1 MRLRRHAVAQVV
13 AFCLAAGSAWA
24 AGADD
29 DLQLIGAVKAGDHQ
43 SVRALLEQG
52 ADVNAREGD
61 GATALH
67 WAVERDD
74 AELAETLLRAGADVA
89 AANDYGITP
98 ASLACLNRNN
108 AMLARLLA
116 AGADPNAA
124 TSMGETLLM
133 ACAGT
138 GAVDAVAMLLDHGA
152 ANVNAREASYGQ
164 TALMRAA
171 ARDNPEVVRLLL
183 AHGADIHARST
194 TYLLPVSLGN
204 PLDDV
209 GGGAVMVPQRGYT
222 PLLFAARQ
230 GRVENVRLL
239 LDAGADVNEAA
250 PTGESALV
258 VASFSGQGEVAAL
271 LLDRGADPNDQGAG
285 YSPLHTAVVR
295 GDLELIEALCAR
307 GADPNTRLTEGS
319 QQRREAYWFALSE
332 RWRGATPFWLAAK
345 FAEVDIMRALIDN
358 GADPLLAANDGT
370 TPLMSIAGIGYR
382 PGSIG
387 MNRRNQG
394 IGPDAAKLL
403 KAANEQPTLE
413 GTRLVLALGGDVNA
427 ANDTGN
433 TAAHGAAALGYASVV
448 ALLAEHGADLEV
460 ENHRGQTAQAV
471 LCRQSPAHALCA
483 AAGG

>member
-1 MRLRRHAVAQVV
+1 MRRRRNAVAQVV
-13 AFCLAAGSAWA
+13 AVVCLSAGTVWA
-24 AGADD
+24 AGAD
-29 DLQLIGAVKAGDHQ
+29 LQLIEAVKARDHE
-43 SVRALLEQG
+43 SVRALLDRG
-52 ADVNAREGD
+52 VAVNAREGD

-74 AELAETLLRAGADVA
+74 AEAAEALLRAGADVT
-89 AANDYGITP
+89 AANDYGVTP
-98 ASLACLNRNN
+98 TSLACLNRNA
-108 AMLARLLA
+108 AMLDRLLA

-133 ACAGT
+133 TCAGT
-138 GAVDAVAMLLDHGA
+138 GAVDAVEMLLDRGA

-171 ARDNPEVVRLLL
+171 ARDDPEIVRLLL

-222 PLLFAARQ
+222 PLLFAARH
-230 GRVENVRLL
+230 GRIENIRLL

-258 VASFSGQGEVAAL
+258 VASFSGQGRAAAL
-271 LLDRGADPNDQGAG
+271 LLARGADPNDQGAG
-285 YSPLHTAVVR
+285 YTPLHTAVVR
-295 GDLELIEALCAR
+295 GDLELVEALCAR
-307 GADPNTRLTEGS
+307 GADPNARLIEGS

-345 FAEVDIMRALIDN
+345 FAEVDIMRALVDK
-358 GADPLLAANDGT
+358 GADPLLAADDGT

-394 IGPDAAKLL
+394 IGPDAARLL

-413 GTRLVLALGGDVNA
+413 GTRLVLALGADVNA

-433 TAAHGAAALGYASVV
+433 TAAHGAAVLGYASVV
-448 ALLAEHGADLEV
+448 ELLAEHGADLGV
-460 ENHRGQTAQAV
+460 RNQRGQTAQDV
-471 LCRQSPAHALCA
+471 LCRQAPSHSLCST
-483 AAGG
+483 AGG

>member
-1 MRLRRHAVAQVV
+1 MRRRRYAAALAQVV
-13 AFCLAAGSAWA
+13 AVCLSAGSVRA
-24 AGADD
+24 AGAD
-29 DLQLIGAVKAGDHQ
+29 LQLIEAVKARDHRA
-43 SVRALLEQG
+43 VRALLEQG

-74 AELAETLLRAGADVA
+74 AEVAEALLRAGADVT
-89 AANDYGITP
+89 AANDYGVTP
-98 ASLACLNRNN
+98 ASLACLNRN
-108 AMLARLLA
+108 AAVLERLVA

-133 ACAGT
+133 TCAGT
-138 GAVDAVAMLLDHGA
+138 GAVDAVAMLLDRG

-171 ARDNPEVVRLLL
+171 ARDNTEVVRLLL

-222 PLLFAARQ
+222 PLLFAARH

-258 VASFSGQGEVAAL
+258 VASFSGQGRVAAL

-285 YSPLHTAVVR
+285 YTPLHTAVVR
-295 GDLELIEALCAR
+295 GDLELVEALCAR
-307 GADPNTRLTEGS
+307 GADPNARLAEGS

-345 FAEVDIMRALIDN
+345 FAEVDIMRALVDS

-394 IGPDAAKLL
+394 IGPDAARLL

-413 GTRLVLALGGDVNA
+413 GTRLVLELGGDVNA
-427 ANDTGN
+427 ANDDGN
-433 TAAHGAAALGYASVV
+433 TAAHGAAILGYASVV
-448 ALLAEHGADLEV
+448 ELLAEHGADLDV
-460 ENHRGQTAQAV
+460 RNQRGQTAQDV
-471 LCRQSPAHALCA
+471 LCRQSPSHSLCST
-483 AAGG
+483 AGG

>member
-1 MRLRRHAVAQVV
+1 MRLRRHAAALAQVAAV
-13 AFCLAAGSAWA
+13 CLSAGSVLA
-24 AGADD
+24 AGAD
-29 DLQLIGAVKAGDHQ
+29 LQLIEAVKARDQ
-43 SVRALLEQG
+43 RSVRALLDRG

-74 AELAETLLRAGADVA
+74 AEVADALLRAGADVT
-89 AANDYGITP
+89 AANDYGVTP
-98 ASLACLNRNN
+98 ASLACLNRNA
-108 AMLARLLA
+108 AMLGQLLA

-124 TSMGETLLM
+124 TSLGETLLM
-133 ACAGT
+133 TCTGT
-138 GAVDAVAMLLDHGA
+138 GAADAVAMLLDRGA
-152 ANVNAREASYGQ
+152 SVNAREASYGQ

-171 ARDNPEVVRLLL
+171 AGADPEVVRLLL

-222 PLLFAARQ
+222 PLLFAARH

-239 LDAGADVNEAA
+239 LDVGADVDDTA

-258 VASFSGQGEVAAL
+258 VASFSGQGRVAAL
-271 LLDRGADPNDQGAG
+271 LLERGADPDDQGAG
-285 YSPLHTAVVR
+285 YTPLHTAVVR
-295 GDLELIEALCAR
+295 GDLELVEALCAR
-307 GADPNTRLTEGS
+307 GADPNARLAEGS
-319 QQRREAYWFALSE
+319 QQRREAYWYALSE

-345 FAEVDIMRALIDN
+345 FAEVDIMRALVDS
-358 GADPLLAANDGT
+358 GADPLLAADDGT

-394 IGPDAAKLL
+394 IGPDAARLL

-413 GTRLVLALGGDVNA
+413 GTRLVLELGGVVNA
-427 ANDTGN
+427 ANDNGN
-433 TAAHGAAALGYASVV
+433 TAAHGAAVLGYASVV
-448 ALLAEHGADLEV
+448 ELLAAHGADLDV
-460 ENHRGQTAQAV
+460 ENQRGQTAQEV
-471 LCRQSPAHALCA
+471 LCRQSPSHSLCST
-483 AAGG
+483 AGG

>member
-1 MRLRRHAVAQVV
+1 MRLRRLAAVQV
-13 AFCLAAGSAWA
+13 AIGCLAAGSVWA
-24 AGADD
+24 AGAD
-29 DLQLIGAVKAGDHQ
+29 LQLIEAVKAGDERA
-43 SVRALLEQG
+43 VRALIDRG
-52 ADVNAREGD
+52 VDVNAREGD

-67 WAVERDD
+67 WAVERDAAGI
-74 AELAETLLRAGADVA
+74 AEALLRAGADVT
-89 AANDYGITP
+89 AANDYGVTA
-98 ASLACLNRNN
+98 ASLACLNRNA
-108 AMLARLLA
+108 AMLESLLA
-116 AGADPNAA
+116 AGSDPNAA

-133 ACAGT
+133 TCVGT
-138 GAVDAVAMLLDHGA
+138 GAADAVAMLLERGA
-152 ANVNAREASYGQ
+152 ADVNAREASYGQ

-171 ARDNPEVVRLLL
+171 ARDNPEIVRLLL

-222 PLLFAARQ
+222 PLLFAARH
-230 GRVENVRLL
+230 GHVDNVRLL

-258 VASFSGQGEVAAL
+258 VASFSGQGRVAAL

-285 YSPLHTAVVR
+285 YTPLHTAVVR
-295 GDLELIEALCAR
+295 GDLDLVEALCAR
-307 GADPNTRLTEGS
+307 AADPNARLKEGS

-345 FAEVDIMRALIDN
+345 FAEVDIMRVLVDN

-403 KAANEQPTLE
+403 KAANEQPTMT
-413 GTRLVLALGGDVNA
+413 GTRMVLELGGDVNA
-427 ANDTGN
+427 ANDDGN
-433 TAAHGAAALGYASVV
+433 TAAHGAAVLGYASVV
-448 ALLAEHGADLEV
+448 ELLAEHGANLDV
-460 ENHRGQTAQAV
+460 ENQRGQTAKQV
-471 LCRQSPAHALCA
+471 LCRQSPSHSLCST
-483 AAGG
+483 AGG

>member
-1 MRLRRHAVAQVV
+1 MRLRRHAAALAQVAAV
-13 AFCLAAGSAWA
+13 CLSAGSVLA
-24 AGADD
+24 AGAD
-29 DLQLIGAVKAGDHQ
+29 LQLIEAVKARDQ
-43 SVRALLEQG
+43 RSVRALLDRG

-74 AELAETLLRAGADVA
+74 AEVADALLRAGADVT
-89 AANDYGITP
+89 AANDYGVTP
-98 ASLACLNRNN
+98 ASLACLNRNA
-108 AMLARLLA
+108 AMLGQLLA

-124 TSMGETLLM
+124 TSLGETLLM
-133 ACAGT
+133 TCTGT
-138 GAVDAVAMLLDHGA
+138 GAADAVAMLLDRGA
-152 ANVNAREASYGQ
+152 SVNAREASYGQ

-171 ARDNPEVVRLLL
+171 AGADPEVVRLLL

-222 PLLFAARQ
+222 PLLFAARH

-239 LDAGADVNEAA
+239 LDAGADVDDAA

-258 VASFSGQGEVAAL
+258 VASFSGQGRVAAL
-271 LLDRGADPNDQGAG
+271 LLERGADPDDQGAG
-285 YSPLHTAVVR
+285 YTPLHTAVVR
-295 GDLELIEALCAR
+295 GDLELVEALCAR
-307 GADPNTRLTEGS
+307 GADPNARLAEGS

-345 FAEVDIMRALIDN
+345 FAEVDIMRALVDS
-358 GADPLLAANDGT
+358 GADPLLAADDGT

-394 IGPDAAKLL
+394 IGPDAARLL

-413 GTRLVLALGGDVNA
+413 GTRLVLELGGDVNA
-427 ANDTGN
+427 ANDNGN
-433 TAAHGAAALGYASVV
+433 TAAHGAAVLGYASVV
-448 ALLAEHGADLEV
+448 ELLAAHGADLDV
-460 ENHRGQTAQAV
+460 ENQRGQTAQEV
-471 LCRQSPAHALCA
+471 LCRQSPSHSLCST
-483 AAGG
+483 AGG

>member
-1 MRLRRHAVAQVV
+1 MRRRRHDVALAQAVAV
-13 AFCLAAGSAWA
+13 CLLAASAWA
-24 AGADD
+24 AGAD
-29 DLQLIGAVKAGDHQ
+29 LQLVEAVKAGDQ
-43 SVRALLEQG
+43 RSVRALLDRG
-52 ADVNAREGD
+52 VDVNAREGD

-74 AELAETLLRAGADVA
+74 AEVAGALLRAGADVT
-89 AANDYGITP
+89 AANDYGVTP
-98 ASLACLNRNN
+98 ASLACLNRNA
-108 AMLARLLA
+108 AMLERLLA

-133 ACAGT
+133 TCAGT
-138 GAVDAVAMLLDHGA
+138 GAAEAVAMLLERG

-171 ARDNPEVVRLLL
+171 ARDDPEVVRLLL
-183 AHGADIHARST
+183 AHGADIQARST

-222 PLLFAARQ
+222 PLLFAARH

-258 VASFSGQGEVAAL
+258 VASFSGQGPVAAL

-285 YSPLHTAVVR
+285 YTPLHTAVVR
-295 GDLELIEALCAR
+295 GDLELVEALCAR
-307 GADPNTRLTEGS
+307 GADPNARLAEGS

-345 FAEVDIMRALIDN
+345 FAEVDIMRALVDS
-358 GADPLLAANDGT
+358 GADPLLAADDGT

-394 IGPDAAKLL
+394 IGPDAARLL

-413 GTRLVLALGGDVNA
+413 GTRLVLELGGDVNA
-427 ANDTGN
+427 ANDNGD

-448 ALLAEHGADLEV
+448 ELLAEHGADLGV
-460 ENHRGQTAQAV
+460 ANRRGQTAQAV
-471 LCRQSPAHALCA
+471 LCRQSPAHALCST
-483 AAGG
+483 AGG

>member
-1 MRLRRHAVAQVV
+1 MRRRRHAVAQVV
-13 AFCLAAGSAWA
+13 AVCLSAGSVWA
-24 AGADD
+24 AGAD
-29 DLQLIGAVKAGDHQ
+29 LQLIEAVKARDHQ
-43 SVRALLEQG
+43 SVRALLDQG
-52 ADVNAREGD
+52 VDVNAREGD

-74 AELAETLLRAGADVA
+74 AEVAEALLRAGADET
-89 AANDYGITP
+89 AANDYGVTP
-98 ASLACLNRNN
+98 ASLACLNRNE
-108 AMLARLLA
+108 AMLERLLA

-133 ACAGT
+133 TCAGT
-138 GAVDAVAMLLDHGA
+138 GAVDAVATLFDRGA
-152 ANVNAREASYGQ
+152 TNVNAKEASYGQ

-171 ARDNPEVVRLLL
+171 AQDNPEVVRLLL

-204 PLDDV
+204 PLDNV
-209 GGGAVMVPQRGYT
+209 GGGAVMAPQRGYT
-222 PLLFAARQ
+222 PLLFTARH

-239 LDAGADVNEAA
+239 LDAGADVNDTA

-258 VASFSGQGEVAAL
+258 VASFSGHGQVAAL

-285 YSPLHTAVVR
+285 YTPLHTAVVR
-295 GDLELIEALCAR
+295 GDLELVEALCAR
-307 GADPNTRLTEGS
+307 GADPNARLTEGS

-345 FAEVDIMRALIDN
+345 FAEVDIMRALVDSS
-358 GADPLLAANDGT
+358 ADPLLAANDGT

-387 MNRRNQG
+387 MNRRDQG

-413 GTRLVLALGGDVNA
+413 GTRLVLELGGDVNA
-427 ANDTGN
+427 ANDNGD
-433 TAAHGAAALGYASVV
+433 TAAHGAAVLGYASVV
-448 ALLAEHGADLEV
+448 ELLAEHGADLDV
-460 ENHRGQTAQAV
+460 ENQRGQTAQDV
-471 LCRQSPAHALCA
+471 LCRQSPSHSLCST
-483 AAGG
+483 AGG

>member
-1 MRLRRHAVAQVV
+1 MRRHRHAVALAQAV
-13 AFCLAAGSAWA
+13 AVCLSAGSVWA
-24 AGADD
+24 AGAAP
-29 DLQLIGAVKAGDHQ
+29 QLIEAVKARDHR
-43 SVRALLEQG
+43 SVRALLDGG

-74 AELAETLLRAGADVA
+74 AEVADALLRAGADVT
-89 AANDYGITP
+89 AANDYGVTP
-98 ASLACLNRNN
+98 ASLACLNRNA
-108 AMLARLLA
+108 AMLERLLA

-124 TSMGETLLM
+124 TSLGETLLM
-133 ACAGT
+133 TCTGT
-138 GAVDAVAMLLDHGA
+138 GAADAVAMLLDRGA
-152 ANVNAREASYGQ
+152 SVNAREASYGQ

-171 ARDNPEVVRLLL
+171 ARDDPEVVRLLL
-183 AHGADIHARST
+183 AHGADVHARST

-222 PLLFAARQ
+222 PLLFAARHGQ
-230 GRVENVRLL
+230 VENVRLL
-239 LDAGADVNEAA
+239 LDAGADVDEAA

-258 VASFSGQGEVAAL
+258 VASFSGQGRVAAL
-271 LLDRGADPNDQGAG
+271 LLERGADPNDQGAG
-285 YSPLHTAVVR
+285 YTPLHTAVVR
-295 GDLELIEALCAR
+295 GDLELVEALCAR
-307 GADPNTRLTEGS
+307 GADPNARLVEGS

-345 FAEVDIMRALIDN
+345 FAEVDIMRALVDR
-358 GADPLLAANDGT
+358 GADPLLAADDGT

-394 IGPDAAKLL
+394 IGPDAARLL

-413 GTRLVLALGGDVNA
+413 GTRLVLELGGDVNA
-427 ANDTGN
+427 ANDNGN
-433 TAAHGAAALGYASVV
+433 TAAHGAAVLGYASVV
-448 ALLAEHGADLEV
+448 ELLAAHGADLEV
-460 ENHRGQTAQAV
+460 ENRRGQTAQGV
-471 LCRQSPAHALCA
+471 LCRQSPSHTLCGT
-483 AAGG
+483 AGG

>member
-1 MRLRRHAVAQVV
+1 MRRRRHAVALAQAV
-13 AFCLAAGSAWA
+13 AVCLSAGSVWA
-24 AGADD
+24 AGAAP
-29 DLQLIGAVKAGDHQ
+29 QLIEAVKARDHR
-43 SVRALLEQG
+43 SVRALLDQG

-74 AELAETLLRAGADVA
+74 AEVADALLRAGADVT
-89 AANDYGITP
+89 AANDYGVTP
-98 ASLACLNRNN
+98 ASLACLNRNA
-108 AMLARLLA
+108 AMLERLLA

-124 TSMGETLLM
+124 TSLGETLLM
-133 ACAGT
+133 TCTGT
-138 GAVDAVAMLLDHGA
+138 GAADAVAMLLDRGA
-152 ANVNAREASYGQ
+152 SVNAREASYGQ

-171 ARDNPEVVRLLL
+171 ARDDPEVVRLLL
-183 AHGADIHARST
+183 EHGADIRARST

-222 PLLFAARQ
+222 PLLFAARH

-239 LDAGADVNEAA
+239 LDAGADVDEAA

-258 VASFSGQGEVAAL
+258 VASFSGQGRVAAL
-271 LLDRGADPNDQGAG
+271 LLERGADPNDQGAG
-285 YSPLHTAVVR
+285 YTPLHTAVVR
-295 GDLELIEALCAR
+295 GDLELVEALCAR
-307 GADPNTRLTEGS
+307 GADPNARLIEGS

-345 FAEVDIMRALIDN
+345 FAEVDIMRALVDR
-358 GADPLLAANDGT
+358 GADPLLAADDGT

-394 IGPDAAKLL
+394 IGPDAARLL

-413 GTRLVLALGGDVNA
+413 GTRLVLELGGDVNA
-427 ANDTGN
+427 ANDNGN
-433 TAAHGAAALGYASVV
+433 TAAHGAAVLGYASVV
-448 ALLAEHGADLEV
+448 ELLAEHGADLDV
-460 ENHRGQTAQAV
+460 ENQRGQTAQGV
-471 LCRQSPAHALCA
+471 LCRQSPSHSLCST
-483 AAGG
+483 AGG